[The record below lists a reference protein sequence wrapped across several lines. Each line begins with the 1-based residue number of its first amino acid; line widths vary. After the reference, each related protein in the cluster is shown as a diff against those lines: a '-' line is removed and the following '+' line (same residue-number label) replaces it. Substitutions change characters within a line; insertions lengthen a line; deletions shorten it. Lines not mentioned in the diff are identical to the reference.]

1 MAEAAAAAAAGG
13 GGGNS
18 AVAVEAD
25 VQPFDVALIR
35 GRTGAE
41 DDYERLSKEWKRA
54 DGSVDDFDAVVRVVL
69 PRLQFAHRLTLTT
82 TFFETPDANTVL
94 GRLQMEKLAR
104 WLERQKLD
112 AAGWRMMC
120 MIAWCNFIET
130 VIILNSERLCEWA
143 KSSFVA
149 EPGDYDQVRKS
160 FREATTVV
168 LPVLIRVASEQPAML
183 RHLLW
188 MDEFWE
194 YDMKGDDALSMQIIN
209 QGHYSMH
216 GTVIGKFH
224 PTHPL
229 WDEFKRQWDIPVLN
243 AMTRAA
249 FRVQTTLSGKM
260 AADAADLVAHF
271 LAPVGTSMGNLRVSR
286 EVYNASVDLARAHI
300 CIQRARARHASACA
314 TKRKCQEQD
323 AQEMRRV
330 AARAS

>member
-1 MAEAAAAAAAGG
+1 M
-13 GGGNS
+13 
-18 AVAVEAD
+18 AVEAGE

-35 GRTGAE
+35 SRTDVE
-41 DDYERLSKEWKRA
+41 DDYERLVNEWKRA

-82 TFFETPDANTVL
+82 MFFETPDANTVL
-94 GRLQMEKLAR
+94 GRLQMEKLSR

-130 VIILNSERLCEWA
+130 VIILGAERLCEWA
-143 KSSFVA
+143 APNFVA
-149 EPGDYDQVRKS
+149 EPGDYDQIRKA
-160 FREATTVV
+160 FREATVVV

-188 MDEFWE
+188 IDEFW
-194 YDMKGDDALSMQIIN
+194 GHLTNRDDDNTLAFRIIN

-216 GTVIGKFH
+216 GSVIGKFS
-224 PTHPL
+224 PAHPL
-229 WDEFKRQWDIPVLN
+229 WAEFKRQWDIPVLN
-243 AMTRAA
+243 AMVRAA
-249 FRVQTTLSGKM
+249 FRVQNTLSGKM

-271 LAPVGTSMGNLRVSR
+271 LAPAGTSMANLRAGR
-286 EVYNASVDLARAHI
+286 ETYNASVDLARAHI
-300 CIQRARARHASACA
+300 CIQRARAKHASATTA
-314 TKRKCQEQD
+314 KRKCQEQD
-323 AQEMRRV
+323 DQETRRV